1 MAKYPK
7 ASVTVFFEHRK
18 RTNNAL
24 TDAAVVLIVVK
35 DPSNVIR
42 VSYDSTKLIRE
53 SQGKYTYTAV
63 IPDVILP
70 GKWYFEIISGL
81 ADDADVKRAFFD
93 VEE

>member
-7 ASVTVFFEHRK
+7 SSVTVFFEHRK

-24 TDAAVVLIVVK
+24 TDAAVVSILLK

-42 VSYDSTKLIRE
+42 VPYDSTKLVRE
-53 SQGKYTYTAV
+53 SQGKYNYTSI
-63 IPDVILP
+63 IPDSVLP
-70 GKWYFEIISGL
+70 GEWYFEITSGL
-81 ADDADVKRAFFD
+81 SNDADVKRAFFP